1 MTIVAQGTL
10 NLASLV
16 VPELYV
22 IIVPPQ
28 VILLN
33 GTPTNVLGAIGTAA
47 WGAVNTPI
55 LVSDMP
61 SYVRAFGAP
70 VSRKY
75 DLGSQVATAVQQ
87 GAQNFRCVRVTD
99 GTDTAATATFP
110 ASCNTYTALY
120 TGSAGNALT
129 VIRSVGSKAN
139 TFKTTI
145 GVPGGVP
152 EVYDNIAGTGNAFWL
167 AEAAAINSGNGPLRA
182 QSQLVVVSTG
192 AGVVAPSTSTTTLSG
207 GTDGSLPGIGHI
219 TTTTLV
225 GADTTP
231 RKGMYALRGLGC
243 SVLMLAD
250 ADDSTQ
256 WTTIDG
262 FALSEGMYAIQTG
275 PSGDTIANAVTV
287 KNGAGLDSYASKL
300 MFGNWILWNDPFN
313 TIQRFVS
320 PQGFVAGRLVN
331 LAPQLT
337 TLNKTL
343 YGVVG
348 TQLTTSQQGSFTTFS
363 TAELQLLIQAG
374 IDTITNPGAGG
385 LVGWTCRSG
394 HNSSSNAA
402 VRGDNY
408 TRMINFIS
416 ATLNSGMGLFLGRT
430 ITPQLCLDV
439 KATLNS
445 FFLAM
450 LGQGMLGP
458 SVDDRGLPFGVLCDL
473 GPGTN
478 NPPYQVK
485 LGIFQTN
492 VQVQF
497 LSVVEEFLVFL
508 EGGQTVLVTRQ
519 SSTSPVP
526 AA

>member
-1 MTIVAQGTL
+1 MTIVTQGTL
-10 NLASLV
+10 NTSALV
-16 VPELYV
+16 VPDLYLV
-22 IIVPPQ
+22 IVPPQ

-33 GTPTNVLGAIGTAA
+33 GIPTNVLGVVGTAA
-47 WGAVNTPI
+47 WGPTNTPT

-61 SYVRAFGAP
+61 TYVRAFGAP

-75 DLGSQVATAVQQ
+75 DAGTQVAVAVQQ
-87 GAQNFRCVRVTD
+87 GAQNMRIVRVTD

-110 ASCNTYTALY
+110 AACNTYTALY
-120 TGSAGNALT
+120 TGSAGNSLT
-129 VIRSVGSKAN
+129 VVRSVGSKAG

-152 EVYDNIAGTGNAFWL
+152 EVYDNIAGSGNAFWL
-167 AEAAAINSGNGPLRA
+167 AEAAAINTGNGPLRA

-192 AGVVAPSTSTTTLSG
+192 AGVVAPAASTTTLSG

-219 TTTTLV
+219 VAGTLV
-225 GADTTP
+225 GTDVTP

-287 KNGAGLDSYASKL
+287 KNSAGLDSYSSKM

-343 YGVVG
+343 YGVIG

-363 TAELQLLIQAG
+363 TAELQTLIQAG
-374 IDTITNPGAGG
+374 IETITNPGAGG

-408 TRMINFIS
+408 TRMINFIA
-416 ATLNSGMGLFLGRT
+416 ATLNAGMGIYLGRT

-445 FFLAM
+445 FFLGM

-478 NPPYQVK
+478 NPPYRTK
-485 LGIFQTN
+485 LSIFQVD

-497 LSVVEEFLVFL
+497 LSVVEIFILNL
-508 EGGQTVLVTRQ
+508 EGGQTVTVTRQ